1 MRDPPSIRIVIADSS
16 PLFLDGLEQLLRNEA
31 GFDVVGRFTSGRDV
45 VEVVED
51 LRADIA
57 LVDLRLKSGNGIW
70 VVGEL
75 RRREVPTPVVVVA
88 TEIAEHDVAAVFRL
102 GAKGVLLKEMPPESI
117 VRCIRTVCAGE
128 EWRQKPT
135 SCAVCALSSRAAE
148 VAALAAVGYRNR
160 EIGEKLFI
168 TEGTVK
174 GHLNRIYEKLGVRHR
189 LGLERA
195 VRECGMLLPDE
206 PPPRRP

>member
-1 MRDPPSIRIVIADSS
+1 MRDPPPIRIVVADSS
-16 PLFLDGLEQLLRNEA
+16 PLFLDGLEQLLRNES
-31 GFDVVGRFTSGRDV
+31 GFVVVGRFASGRDV
-45 VEVVED
+45 VEGVER

-75 RRREVPTPVVVVA
+75 HRREVPTHVVVVA
-88 TEIAEHDVAAVFRL
+88 TEVAEHDTAAVFRL
-102 GAKGVLLKEMPPESI
+102 GAKGVLLKEMPPELI
-117 VRCIRTVCAGE
+117 VRCIRKVCAGE
-128 EWRQKPT
+128 EWQKPP
-135 SCAVCALSSRAAE
+135 SCAICALSRRAAE

-195 VRECGMLLPDE
+195 VRECGMLLPEE
-206 PPPRRP
+206 PPPGKP